1 MEQLPFRHLTSFHRR
16 SSSALFICR
25 LALEGYRVI
34 VRDVASDDLTWL
46 FRWRRGGV
54 VSTLTNLEKPLVRYE
69 SPWHG

>member
-1 MEQLPFRHLTSFHRR
+1 MV
-16 SSSALFICR
+16 
-25 LALEGYRVI
+25 GDRVI
-34 VRDVASDDLTWL
+34 VRDVASDDLNWL